1 MAKYKIKDSERFKYT
16 AKELSKK
23 INEYFHSCEDACKCP
38 TFPGLANYLDVRTKV
53 LEYWLKGEMG
63 EKGEDIQILVEKAS
77 ARIADELQQR
87 KDSMAIFLLKQ
98 PVYGGYSDKSESD
111 KEININLSFGG
122 MDKSEVENWGK

>member
-1 MAKYKIKDSERFKYT
+1 
-16 AKELSKK
+16 
-23 INEYFHSCEDACKCP
+23 
-38 TFPGLANYLDVRTKV
+38 
-53 LEYWLKGEMG
+53 MG